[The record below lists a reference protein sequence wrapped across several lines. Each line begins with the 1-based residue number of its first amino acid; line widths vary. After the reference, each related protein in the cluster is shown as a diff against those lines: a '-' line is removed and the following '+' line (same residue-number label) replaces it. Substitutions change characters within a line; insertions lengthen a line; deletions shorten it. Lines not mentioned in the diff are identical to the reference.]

1 MTEETA
7 VAPVPP
13 TTPSNETQIQLVR
26 VGTFYNEKNK
36 PFHVFQRVAGDKL
49 GERLSFSISKHNR
62 QLDGVGLLYDVIEVA
77 GKDGPTWRL
86 GDAKY
91 KGYWPNKNDR
101 LAWSAEQE
109 LRDAHQNADAKD
121 KKAVNDHPLQ
131 QAIQPLRDLYKSQ
144 IGSNRTQLLAYI
156 VKEITK

>member
-13 TTPSNETQIQLVR
+13 TNETQIQLVR
-26 VGTFYNEKNK
+26 IGTFYDEKNK
-36 PFHVFQRVAGDKL
+36 PYHLFQRVVGDEL

-62 QLDGVGLLYDVIEVA
+62 RLDGVGLLYDVVEVA
-77 GKDGPTWRL
+77 GKDGFSWRL
-86 GDAKY
+86 GSAKY

-101 LAWSAEQE
+101 LTWSAEQE
-109 LRDAHQNADAKD
+109 LRDAHQDADAKH